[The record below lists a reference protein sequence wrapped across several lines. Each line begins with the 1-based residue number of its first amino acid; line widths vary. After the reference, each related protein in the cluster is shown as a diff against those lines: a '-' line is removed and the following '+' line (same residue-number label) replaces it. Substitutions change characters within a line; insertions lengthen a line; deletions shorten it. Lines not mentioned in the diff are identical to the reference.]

1 MILKVFLLLLISYR
15 CLAQEN
21 SENLEEMVLK
31 NENEIQ
37 FLKSENSEKALQ
49 IQTLEKKI
57 NAFQLDSQLQNDTV
71 QNLVAEVEI
80 LQSQINGKG
89 TEVTEKVN
97 RLEKKVRSR
106 ALN

>member
-1 MILKVFLLLLISYR
+1 MILRVFLLLLTSYR
-15 CLAQEN
+15 CLAQQN
-21 SENLEEMVLK
+21 LENLEEMVLK

-57 NAFQLDSQLQNDTV
+57 NAFQLDSQLQNDTI

-97 RLEKKVRSR
+97 RHEKQSKK
-106 ALN
+106 

>member
-1 MILKVFLLLLISYR
+1 M
-15 CLAQEN
+15 AQEN
-21 SENLEEMVLK
+21 LENLEEMVLK

-37 FLKSENSEKALQ
+37 FLMSENSEKALQ

-57 NAFQLDSQLQNDTV
+57 NAFQLDSQLQNDTI
-71 QNLVAEVEI
+71 QNLVAEVNI

-97 RLEKKVRSR
+97 QHEKQGKK
-106 ALN
+106 